1 MRSDRRHLENINAI
15 FITEKGVGKDR
26 KSNKKKKPV
35 LEALEFAYIESI
47 PLLFLL
53 N

>member
-15 FITEKGVGKDR
+15 LITEKWLR
-26 KSNKKKKPV
+26 KGQKSKKTV
-35 LEALEFAYIESI
+35 LEALEFAHIASI
-47 PLLFLL
+47 PLVFLL